1 VTDQLNFNRA
11 ISPAL
16 ICSAAE
22 EAWAT
27 LTADWWGFRDPTP
40 WLTMQ
45 SGANQSQA
53 AKFPGNREKY
63 RENRK
68 FGLQNDDGITSKT
81 QHPCGF

>member
-1 VTDQLNFNRA
+1 VLIVDAGLMISARA
-11 ISPAL
+11 
-16 ICSAAE
+16 
-22 EAWAT
+22 
-27 LTADWWGFRDPTP
+27 DPTP

-53 AKFPGNREKY
+53 AKFPDNREKY